1 MISTYWHFHN
11 CFGAKSY
18 WIHSQ
23 NHVNTVKPN
32 GLEAKDSKNDS
43 GFTPKSCKYRENQ
56 MVWRLR
62 IPKKDSG
69 FQKSCKY
76 RENLMVWRLR
86 IPKKILD
93 SLPKSC
99 KYRENHVVWRIRIRT
114 VIFPKLHL
122 YRELEA
128 FVDSCLIR
136 GPSIW
141 TLTGLDRYSSAIF
154 AILTFFDGS

>member
-11 CFGAKSY
+11 SFGAKSY

-62 IPKKDSG
+62 IPKKILDSHP
-69 FQKSCKY
+69 KSCIYSESEAVWRIRIQKMILDSK
-76 RENLMVWRLR
+76 NHANTMVWRLR

-93 SLPKSC
+93 SRPKSC
-99 KYRENHVVWRIRIRT
+99 KYRENQVVWRIRIRT

-136 GPSIW
+136 GPSI
-141 TLTGLDRYSSAIF
+141 GR
-154 AILTFFDGS
+154 

>member
-11 CFGAKSY
+11 SFGAKSY

-62 IPKKDSG
+62 IPKK
-69 FQKSCKY
+69 
-76 RENLMVWRLR
+76 
-86 IPKKILD
+86 ILD

-99 KYRENHVVWRIRIRT
+99 KYRENQVVWRIRIRT